1 MQGFKENL
9 ETKHMVKISAIVG
22 TSVVFQQNV
31 LELISEYDSK
41 GITEISINT
50 LKQLMIDSFS
60 ENIAQGLFAT
70 MIKNGE
76 FDE

>member
-1 MQGFKENL
+1 MQEFEENL
-9 ETKHMVKISAIVG
+9 ETKHIAKLSAIVG
-22 TSVVFQQNV
+22 TSVIFQQNV

-41 GITEISINT
+41 GITEISIKT
-50 LKQLMIDSFS
+50 LKQLMTDSFS
-60 ENIAQGLFAT
+60 ENITQGLFAT